1 MAEGGG
7 RAAAVTREERSPG
20 AAEADAGAARDAL
33 PDQAQPYCREALVL
47 LPHARFGARRGGPRP
62 GHVSAGLARRGR
74 RPLPSGLG
82 VPGGDPERPV
92 VEAPDVP
99 WLEPLPDALLGDGL
113 PSDPAAVAV
122 SRSSTRLALVAALR
136 RGSVPF
142 CCCGT
147 C

>member
-1 MAEGGG
+1 MLGSVHDAEDLAQDTYLRAW
-7 RAAAVTREERSPG
+7 RAADRFEGRSSLRTWLHRI
-20 AAEADAGAARDAL
+20 ATNACLTAL
-33 PDQAQPYCREALVL
+33 E
-47 LPHARFGARRGGPRP
+47 
-62 GHVSAGLARRGR
+62 SRGR

-82 VPGGDPERPV
+82 APGGDPERPV